1 MKTRLLTPRSKGFT
15 LIEVLVVIAIIA
27 LLAGV
32 SYSIYSHATETAAST
47 RCTGNLRR
55 ISDWGKEFA
64 GQNGGKLPS
73 SGMKDS
79 LLSARECRNW
89 WDALAPIVNAEQ
101 PDLIAWNAK
110 EPNMLPDT
118 FRCKNDKR
126 PEILGAEDANLPAGP
141 DTISYTSWLDNRK
154 GRPMNVARGQAL
166 RGKPWI
172 SDGIPIDGRSV
183 ITEQDFEE
191 IVVPALERHQGGI
204 MVLYADGK
212 ISSGE
217 DPTLNKVTQGS

>member
-1 MKTRLLTPRSKGFT
+1 MKARPLTSRSQGFT

-27 LLAGV
+27 LLASV
-32 SYSIYSHATETAAST
+32 SYTIYSHSMETAART
-47 RCTGNLRR
+47 RCTDNLHRL
-55 ISDWGKEFA
+55 SDWGKEFA
-64 GQNGGKLPS
+64 AQNGGKLPS

-79 LLSARECRNW
+79 LLSRRACRNW
-89 WDALAPIVNAEQ
+89 WDALAPIANAGQ
-101 PDLIAWNAK
+101 PDLIPLTDK

-126 PEILGAEDANLPAGP
+126 PAILGADAPNLPASP
-141 DTISYTSWLDNRK
+141 DTVSYTSWLDNRK

-166 RGKPWI
+166 RGKPWL
-172 SDGIPIDGRSV
+172 SDGVPIDGRSV
-183 ITEQDFEE
+183 VTPQDFEE

-212 ISSGE
+212 ISPVE
-217 DPTLNKVTQGS
+217 DPTFEKIVKDS

>member
-32 SYSIYSHATETAAST
+32 SYSIYSHATETAART
-47 RCTGNLRR
+47 RCTDNLRR

-101 PDLIAWNAK
+101 PDLIA
-110 EPNMLPDT
+110 
-118 FRCKNDKR
+118 R
-126 PEILGAEDANLPAGP
+126 LPAGP
-141 DTISYTSWLDNRK
+141 NTISYTSWLDNRK

-212 ISSGE
+212 ISPVE

>member
-1 MKTRLLTPRSKGFT
+1 MKARLLTPRNKGFT

-32 SYSIYSHATETAAST
+32 SYSIYSHATETAART
-47 RCTGNLRR
+47 RCTDNLRR

-101 PDLIAWNAK
+101 PDLIARNDK

-118 FRCKNDKR
+118 FRCTSDKR
-126 PEILGAEDANLPAGP
+126 PEILAAEDANLPASP
-141 DTISYTSWLDNRK
+141 DTVSYTSWLDNRK

-212 ISSGE
+212 ISAVE
-217 DPTLNKVTQGS
+217 DPTFEKVTKDS

>member
-1 MKTRLLTPRSKGFT
+1 M
-15 LIEVLVVIAIIA
+15 
-27 LLAGV
+27 
-32 SYSIYSHATETAAST
+32 Y
-47 RCTGNLRR
+47 
-55 ISDWGKEFA
+55 
-64 GQNGGKLPS
+64 
-73 SGMKDS
+73 
-79 LLSARECRNW
+79 
-89 WDALAPIVNAEQ
+89 
-101 PDLIAWNAK
+101 
-110 EPNMLPDT
+110 
-118 FRCKNDKR
+118 KR
-126 PEILGAEDANLPAGP
+126 QEDANLPAGP
-141 DTISYTSWLDNRK
+141 NTISYTSWLDNRK

-212 ISSGE
+212 ISPVE